1 MAKKS
6 TAFPVGLYGMLLF
19 ALLWLTL
26 PAVFAPLERLLVG
39 AVCIV
44 PRVAS
49 RFFGEPAVAAR
60 RADLRRIDELGAVLH
75 RRVER
80 HDFAGAGMSMAAGAA
95 PVLCSVLSVQRRGGA
110 GLPSELLLDHS
121 YRELAGCGEIVT
133 KGPTLLGFLQRPG
146 VGVAAD
152 DLPDDPARVLLC
164 HHRRAPRLYAGLEQ
178 PDGSRLHFVVRSSAS
193 VDPAPLRVDLWDD
206 PYRAAKLGRA
216 GQQVFTLPLSFGE
229 QRVPGGLLL
238 GRTRIWGY
246 EQPDS
251 DEQLTIGVFVVPPI
265 EPRALSHVVLW
276 REHDVTPAIAS
287 SSLRARR
294 RRSAIVYDLPGAVHG
309 RHLLVAGERVP
320 DGAAVV
326 QNGLFLGSARGLAF
340 GGGLVTSFVASR
352 QSWSLL
358 FLPDGT
364 GELDAPS
371 PVELHA
377 AVVRSQDN
385 VAWLRFRGP
394 ARAEPRLG
402 PGYLFT
408 GSNGRFCPAGL
419 WIGRAEPHAFERDLL
434 RVTVPPQ
441 AGPRLAEVI
450 VEGEQP

>member
-276 REHDVTPAIAS
+276 REHDVTPGNRIVVAACAPTAVGDR
-287 SSLRARR
+287 LRLARR
-294 RRSAIVYDLPGAVHG
+294 RARPPSAG
-309 RHLLVAGERVP
+309 RR
-320 DGAAVV
+320 
-326 QNGLFLGSARGLAF
+326 R
-340 GGGLVTSFVASR
+340 
-352 QSWSLL
+352 
-358 FLPDGT
+358 
-364 GELDAPS
+364 
-371 PVELHA
+371 
-377 AVVRSQDN
+377 
-385 VAWLRFRGP
+385 
-394 ARAEPRLG
+394 ARAG
-402 PGYLFT
+402 WG
-408 GSNGRFCPAGL
+408 G
-419 WIGRAEPHAFERDLL
+419 GRAERAVPRQRARA
-434 RVTVPPQ
+434 RVRRRPGDVVRRVAPVLEPVVS
-441 AGPRLAEVI
+441 AGWYR
-450 VEGEQP
+450 